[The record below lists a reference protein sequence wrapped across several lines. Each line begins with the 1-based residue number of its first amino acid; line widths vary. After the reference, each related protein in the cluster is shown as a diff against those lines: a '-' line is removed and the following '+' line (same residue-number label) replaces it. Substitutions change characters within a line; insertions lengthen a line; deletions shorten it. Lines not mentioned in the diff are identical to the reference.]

1 MRLEM
6 KCETNI
12 GGKRRQRSPRIVP
25 FIFVLR
31 ADLVTLADSLAL
43 LYFRG
48 LPLTEEN
55 ACPGHPVLLWSE
67 APTRT

>member
-12 GGKRRQRSPRIVP
+12 GGKPRQRNPRIAR
-25 FIFVLR
+25 FIFVLQ
-31 ADLVTLADSLAL
+31 LISSHL
-43 LYFRG
+43 LIPPRCYTFAACH
-48 LPLTEEN
+48 LEESV
-55 ACPGHPVLLWSE
+55 CPGHPVLLWSE